1 MESPL
6 HVMEM
11 GEISGGA
18 PEGTNAKL
26 TQVNAAKAF
35 GRAMLLLTRQE
46 THKLGNVS
54 SLMQQP

>member
-1 MESPL
+1 
-6 HVMEM
+6 MEM

-35 GRAMLLLTRQE
+35 GRAMLLLTRQD